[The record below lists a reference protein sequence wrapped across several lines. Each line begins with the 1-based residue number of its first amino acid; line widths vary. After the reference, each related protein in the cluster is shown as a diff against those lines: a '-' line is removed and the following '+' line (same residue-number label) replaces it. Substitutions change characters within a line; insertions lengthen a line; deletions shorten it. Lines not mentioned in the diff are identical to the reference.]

1 MFPRGVGSSLWL
13 VISQL
18 LEVRHGHL
26 PALPLVVDAGAARAV
41 AQQRR
46 GGRGP
51 RPRPRPDPRP
61 GLGRAAAR
69 SPRGAERVGNVE
81 EGQNPTPVL
90 DNV

>member
-1 MFPRGVGSSLWL
+1 MFSRIVASSLWL

-51 RPRPRPDPRP
+51 HPRPRPRP

-69 SPRGAERVGNVE
+69 NPRGAERVGNVE

>member
-51 RPRPRPDPRP
+51 RPRPRP
-61 GLGRAAAR
+61 GFGRAAAR

>member
-1 MFPRGVGSSLWL
+1 M
-13 VISQL
+13 ISQL

-51 RPRPRPDPRP
+51 RPRP

-69 SPRGAERVGNVE
+69 TPRGAERVGNVE
-81 EGQNPTPVL
+81 EGQNPASIL
-90 DNV
+90 DNVRL

>member
-51 RPRPRPDPRP
+51 RPRPRPRP

-81 EGQNPTPVL
+81 EGQNPASVL

>member
-1 MFPRGVGSSLWL
+1 MFSRIVASSLWL

-51 RPRPRPDPRP
+51 RPRTRPRP

>member
-51 RPRPRPDPRP
+51 RPRPRP
-61 GLGRAAAR
+61 GIGRAAAR

>member
-1 MFPRGVGSSLWL
+1 MFPRGVGSSLQL

-51 RPRPRPDPRP
+51 RPRPRPRPR
-61 GLGRAAAR
+61 LGRAAAR